1 MTRNVSLE
9 HDFDRNIMIK
19 QDTLPT
25 SPSDQ
30 PSSSITVSKTRQ
42 INIAQYDGRYL
53 CVKFNSYQLI
63 QSVLNALGF
72 TLPKQWDDR
81 FKRYVFGLTYSST
94 THRLYLD
101 AIPTI
106 VQNVKRSFRFQF
118 PVFTF
123 QLQTASFTRSLT
135 YNPIEPCQ
143 SEIFRLCSD
152 GNIEMVKIWFKRG
165 RASPFVVNQHGENL
179 LHVRT
184 GPFSLMI

>member
-1 MTRNVSLE
+1 MTKHVSLE
-9 HDFDRNIMIK
+9 HGFDRNLMIK

-25 SPSDQ
+25 SLSDQ
-30 PSSSITVSKTRQ
+30 PSTSITVSKTRQ

-53 CVKFNSYQLI
+53 CVKFNSYQVI
-63 QSVLNALGF
+63 QSVFNALGF
-72 TLPKQWDDR
+72 TLPNQWDDR
-81 FKRYVFGLTYSST
+81 FKRCVFGLTYSSA
-94 THRLYLD
+94 THQLYLD
-101 AIPTI
+101 DTPTI

-143 SEIFRLCSD
+143 SEIFRLCLD
-152 GNIEMVKIWFKRG
+152 GDIEMVKVWFKSR

-179 LHVRT
+179 LHVRA
-184 GPFSLMI
+184 GPCSLMI